1 MTALTKATAA
11 SGWSRTLQVVE
22 QNFVTPLHIGV
33 GGPHFRVVHPLF
45 GHARRLP
52 AQIFPWTDCATA
64 FSSVS
69 LHVSVGGPHF
79 RVVRH
84 SFGQLVASRLKYFRI
99 RIVRRPFR
107 TFLAIPDD
115 TGAVAHVL
123 TVSAFRARL
132 GSAGTCCGAREE
144 VREIGAGTDVRV

>member
-22 QNFVTPLHIGV
+22 QNFVAPLHIG
-33 GGPHFRVVHPLF
+33 
-45 GHARRLP
+45 
-52 AQIFPWTDCATA
+52 I
-64 FSSVS
+64 
-69 LHVSVGGPHF
+69 GGPHF
-79 RVVRH
+79 RVVRPL
-84 SFGQLVASRLKYFRI
+84 FGQLVASRLKYFRI

-132 GSAGTCCGAREE
+132 GSAATCFGAREE
-144 VREIGAGTDVRV
+144 VREIG